1 MNELEYFYHLKKEL
15 LRRYQETYPQWKRPI
30 HDFKGKEIA
39 NFQELLE
46 EKVNSRISEKWFYT
60 HLKPTRNEKLP
71 RMDMLDLLSQFLD
84 FSDWEK
90 FKIEHQI
97 EVEVSNIIETRNDEV
112 YTLPSKKKIVI
123 FMVAFFVI
131 YGLISSFFSE
141 GYDACQF
148 CFEDGDTHQLIE
160 NQSIEIQIFQAG
172 ESPIIQKTNAQG
184 CFKWPTKNDKI
195 SFAVNAPYYRSD
207 TISRV
212 IKNKNHEEVISLKK
226 DDYALMIHF
235 FSNSDFVGWEK
246 RRAQLDQMMADD
258 AIIFQVEKGNTMSG
272 LDMLNKEEFI
282 DRLTL
287 PINSLKNIRIIHSI
301 YQDKKIFRLRF
312 ILEEYSQ
319 GDSKSPY
326 E

>member
-1 MNELEYFYHLKKEL
+1 MNELECFYHLKKEL
-15 LRRYQETYPQWKRPI
+15 LRKYQETYPQWKRPI

-39 NFQELLE
+39 SFQKLLE

-60 HLKPTRNEKLP
+60 HLKPIENEKLP
-71 RMDMLDLLSQFLD
+71 RMDMLDLLSQFLG

-97 EVEVSNIIETRNDEV
+97 EEEVKRIIETRNDEIF
-112 YTLPSKKKIVI
+112 TLPSKKKIAI
-123 FMVAFFVI
+123 FMIVFFVVCWL
-131 YGLISSFFSE
+131 GFSFFYKKNE
-141 GYDACQF
+141 TCQF
-148 CFEDGDTHQLIE
+148 CFEDADTHELIK
-160 NQSIEIQIFQAG
+160 NQAIEIEIFQAG

-184 CFKWPTKNDKI
+184 CFKWEMKNDEI
-195 SFAVNAPYYRSD
+195 SFAINAPYYHSD

-212 IKNKNHEEVISLKK
+212 IKNQNHQEIISLKK
-226 DDYALMIHF
+226 NDYALIIHL
-235 FSNSDFVGWEK
+235 FSNSNFEGWEK
-246 RRAQLDQMMADD
+246 RRQQLGQMISDD

-301 YQDKKIFRLRF
+301 YQGEKIYRLRF
-312 ILEEYSQ
+312 ILE
-319 GDSKSPY
+319 D
-326 E
+326 